1 MNPWNVREVIPAS
14 TGGLTITVAGA
25 QEVPIFTCTYRT
37 EEQAN
42 FAAAVINKALE
53 RAISVDKA

>member
-1 MNPWNVREVIPAS
+1 MSQWKVTEVVPAAI
-14 TGGLTITVAGA
+14 GGFTITVAGA
-25 QEVPIFTCTYRT
+25 QEAPIFACTYRT

-42 FAAAVINKALE
+42 FAAAMINKALE